1 MIKASS
7 RTDLSGLGKALAEI
21 EAFVD
26 ANLSDVATAVKA
38 AAQASAEFVDGDNG
52 VLRKSIKK
60 KKSRFENG
68 GYIVYSKAPHAHL
81 VELGHVMI
89 AWGRVTG
96 KRVKPHPFL
105 RKARNAGIAA
115 AMAKF
120 GGA

>member
-1 MIKASS
+1 MIKTSS
-7 RTDLSGLGKALAEI
+7 RTDLSELGKALAEI

-38 AAQASAEFVDGDNG
+38 AAKASAEFVDDDGL
-52 VLRKSIKK
+52 LRKSIKK

-120 GGA
+120 GGV